1 MFSVAFSIL
10 TSPLSVS
17 GLHIA
22 GIKMISYMYTMEYY
36 SAIKRNEI
44 GLFVGRQIHLE
55 SVTQSEEV
63 KKRKRN
69 VVLNI

>member
-10 TSPLSVS
+10 TSPLSIS

-22 GIKMISYMYTMEYY
+22 GIKMISYICTMEYY

-44 GLFVGRQIHLE
+44 VPFAEMWMDLE
-55 SVTQSEEV
+55 TVIQSEV
-63 KKRKRN
+63 RKRK
-69 VVLNI
+69 VNIAY